1 MDAVC
6 IMPNVQHYSSQGNNN
21 RTTSSVS
28 GHCWLTCKPALSR
41 LVLHSLAYLYTRHTL
56 NLYCE
61 LNLC

>member
-28 GHCWLTCKPALSR
+28 YHCWLTCKPALSR

-56 NLYCE
+56 N
-61 LNLC
+61 